1 MKGHSMNDEKRFAL
15 NLPFYANGTL
25 EVKENEWMQNYILQ
39 HPEYAVELELAEL
52 EIKQVRQTK
61 SSVAEDERVKKLIAQ
76 IRDIDNSTGENISR
90 IKGNWLDKW
99 LSGALTVGL
108 MASVSLNYFQANR
121 NEDERLTRSV
131 TKNCTMKSRIRITI
145 QPTVSW
151 IDVVQ
156 LLRKVQVQVV
166 TGPNEIGDIWGE
178 VAADTSMPEVL
189 VVLRNSPMVEQ
200 VIADEQK
207 DAPKGCRS

>member
-76 IRDIDNSTGENISR
+76 IRDIDHSTGGNISR

-99 LSGALTVGL
+99 LSGALAVGL
-108 MASVSLNYFQANR
+108 MASVSLNYFQANQK
-121 NEDERLTRSV
+121 EDERLTRSV

-200 VIADEQK
+200 VIAEEQK

>member
-1 MKGHSMNDEKRFAL
+1 MNDEKRFAL

-25 EVKENEWMQNYILQ
+25 EVKENEWMKNYILK
-39 HPEYAVELELAEL
+39 HPEYAVELELAEI

-76 IRDIDNSTGENISR
+76 IRDIDHSTGGNISR

-99 LSGALTVGL
+99 LSGALTIGL
-108 MASVSLNYFQANR
+108 MASVSLNYFQANQ

-131 TKNCTMKSRIRITI
+131 IKNCTMKSRIRITI
-145 QPTVSW
+145 QPTVLW